1 MIESWMLHCGLQ
13 ITRIGSLGMAH
24 SAGRRLQQSARC
36 QLSPDETWRGLSVA
50 MKKSP
55 LVARSRSPLVAR

>member
-1 MIESWMLHCGLQ
+1 VDCPAWDQVIDQAWTPPLE
-13 ITRIGSLGMAH
+13 
-24 SAGRRLQQSARC
+24 GRAFPIVAEL
-36 QLSPDETWRGLSVA
+36 LSVA